1 MPSTPD
7 VTQVLREL
15 SDGQKDAP
23 DRLMPLVYNE
33 LRKLAQGYL
42 QDERP
47 DHTLQA
53 TALVHEAYIRLV
65 DWKNVSWQ
73 NRAHFFALAAQ
84 VMRRILVDH
93 AREKQAQ
100 KRGGGLTK
108 LSLHEAVSFPQQSE
122 IDLVLLDDAMK
133 ALAEFDLTQSK
144 IVELRFFGGL
154 TIEETAEAMRI
165 SPATVKREW
174 KMAKAWLHK
183 SIVRKL

>member
-1 MPSTPD
+1 MPRTQD
-7 VTQVLREL
+7 VTEVLHQL
-15 SDGQKDAP
+15 SDGHEAAP
-23 DRLMPLVYNE
+23 RKLMPLVYDE

-42 QDERP
+42 QGERT

-93 AREKQAQ
+93 ARAHNAE
-100 KRGGGLTK
+100 KRGGAMTK
-108 LSLHEAVSFPQQSE
+108 LALEEAISFPQQSE
-122 IDLVLLDDAMK
+122 IDLLALDDALK
-133 ALAEFDLTQSK
+133 ALAELDPTQSK

-174 KMAKAWLHK
+174 TLAKAWLHK
-183 SIVRKL
+183 RIVREL

>member
-1 MPSTPD
+1 MTSTQD
-7 VTQVLREL
+7 ITQYLREL
-15 SDGQKDAP
+15 SDGNESAP
-23 DRLMPLVYNE
+23 EHLMPLVYGE
-33 LRKLAQGYL
+33 LRRLAQGYL
-42 QDERP
+42 EGERA

-93 AREKQAQ
+93 ARGKKAE
-100 KRGGGLTK
+100 KRGGGMTK
-108 LSLHEAVSFPQQSE
+108 LALDEAISFPQQRE
-122 IDLVLLDDAMK
+122 VDLVALDDALK
-133 ALAEFDLTQSK
+133 TLAELDPAQSK

-154 TIEETAEAMRI
+154 TIDETAEAMRI

-174 KMAKAWLHK
+174 QMAKAWLHK
-183 SIVRKL
+183 RIVREL

>member
-1 MPSTPD
+1 MPASQD
-7 VTQVLREL
+7 VTEILRQL
-15 SDGQKDAP
+15 SDGHETAPQK
-23 DRLMPLVYNE
+23 LMPLVYDK
-33 LRKLAQGYL
+33 LRKLAGGYL
-42 QDERP
+42 QGERP
-47 DHTLQA
+47 EHTLQA

-108 LSLHEAVSFPQQSE
+108 LALEEAVSFQPQAE
-122 IDLVLLDDAMK
+122 VDLLLLDEALK
-133 ALAEFDLTQSK
+133 ALAELDPAQSR

-154 TIEETAEAMRI
+154 TIDETAEAMRI

-174 KMAKAWLHK
+174 TLAKAWLHK
-183 SIVRKL
+183 RIVREL